1 MIKIQSFSD
10 VITNSSSSVF
20 VVYTENNIKSIKDVV
35 NAILAIDS
43 EYTFDDLFDIS
54 MSINTDLLE
63 DCEGLEEEFKELV
76 DLFNDN
82 SLSWK
87 QTISKVNELINSYD
101 SEKKKRLS
109 DILWSCI
116 DENDYE
122 SCIKSPYDGI
132 TITPK
137 DENNE
142 LVSKAAIA
150 ISNLSDIFDLDFCYG

>member
-20 VVYTENNIKSIKDVV
+20 VVYTESNIKSIKDVV

-82 SLSWK
+82 NLTWR
-87 QTISKVNELINSYD
+87 QTITKVNEIVNSYD
-101 SEKKKRLS
+101 SEKKNRLS
-109 DILWSCI
+109 ELLWNVV
-116 DENDYE
+116 DEDDYE
-122 SCIKSPYDGI
+122 SCVKSPYDGI
-132 TITPK
+132 IITPK
-137 DENNE
+137 DTNNE
-142 LVSKAAIA
+142 VVSRAAIA
-150 ISNLSDIFDLDFCYG
+150 ISNLSKIFDIDFCYG

>member
-20 VVYTENNIKSIKDVV
+20 IVYTENNIKSIKDVV

-63 DCEGLEEEFKELV
+63 DYKGLEEEFKELI
-76 DLFNDN
+76 DLFDDN

-87 QTISKVNELINSYD
+87 QTMFKVNKLVNSYD

-109 DILWSCI
+109 DILWSYI
-116 DENDYE
+116 DKNDYE

-132 TITPK
+132 IITPK

-150 ISNLSDIFDLDFCYG
+150 ISNLSDIFDIDFCYG

>member
-10 VITNSSSSVF
+10 VITNSSTEVF
-20 VVYTENNIKSIKDVV
+20 IVYTENNIKSIKDVV

-43 EYTFDDLFDIS
+43 KYTFDDLFNIS

-63 DCEGLEEEFKELV
+63 DCEEFEEEFKELI
-76 DLFNDN
+76 DLFDDN

-87 QTISKVNELINSYD
+87 QTMFKVNELVNSYD

-109 DILWSCI
+109 DILWSYV
-116 DENDYE
+116 DKNDYE
-122 SCIKSPYDGI
+122 SCIKSPYNGI
-132 TITPK
+132 IITPK

-150 ISNLSDIFDLDFCYG
+150 ISNLSDIFDIDFCYG